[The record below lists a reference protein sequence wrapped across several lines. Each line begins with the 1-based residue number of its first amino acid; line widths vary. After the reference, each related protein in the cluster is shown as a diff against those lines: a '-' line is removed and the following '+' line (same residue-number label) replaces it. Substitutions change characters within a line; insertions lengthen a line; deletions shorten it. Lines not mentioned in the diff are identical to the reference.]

1 MSNITNLDKVDPFAD
16 AAKVNIFPCQWNLIK
31 KTFQNEAKIALITK
45 KALIFDDEVLL
56 VA

>member
-31 KTFQNEAKIALITK
+31 KPFQNEAKIALITK